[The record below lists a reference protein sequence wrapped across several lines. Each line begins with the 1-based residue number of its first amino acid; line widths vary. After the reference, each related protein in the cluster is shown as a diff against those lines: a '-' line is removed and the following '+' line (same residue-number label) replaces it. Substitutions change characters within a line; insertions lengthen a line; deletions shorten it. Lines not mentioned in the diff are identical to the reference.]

1 MEKDKHS
8 KSSEEQRILKKYPF
22 VESEPMIV
30 HEAASGIYA
39 SSFFDA
45 AMLFPYKKEEFADLL
60 HLSLKSLMRY
70 KESNQKLN
78 PVQSEQ
84 VLKLISLFK
93 KGMEIFGNENS
104 FYRWLDK
111 PAFGL
116 DNKKPFELMKTVSG
130 INLII
135 DELNQIEWGDLA

>member
-1 MEKDKHS
+1 MGDHGHS
-8 KSSEEQRILKKYPF
+8 KEEWKILKKYPY
-22 VESEPMIV
+22 VESEPRIV
-30 HEAASGIYA
+30 QEAADGIYA

-45 AMLFPYKKEEFADLL
+45 ATLFPYKKEEFAGLL
-60 HLSLKSLMRY
+60 HLSLKSLIRY
-70 KESNQKLN
+70 RESHQKLN

-93 KGMEIFGNENS
+93 KGMENFGNENA
-104 FYRWLDK
+104 FYRWLNK

-130 INLII
+130 INLIL